1 MKLIERE
8 RGPLHVSADIGC
20 HSFATLPPFD
30 LGASIMGYGLGAAGA
45 AALEGGSSGARAAVV
60 AGRGARRC
68 SARAALGAVHRLSR
82 AAALHG
88 DEADRA

>member
-8 RGPLHVSADIGC
+8 RGRCMSAPDIGC

-45 AALEGGSSGARAAVV
+45 AALEGRLE
-60 AGRGARRC
+60 RC
-68 SARAALGAVHRLSR
+68 AALWR
-82 AAALHG
+82 
-88 DEADRA
+88 